1 MKIELLQYLV
11 VTAQCASI
19 TEAAD
24 RLFLH
29 QTTLSS
35 AIKNI
40 EKTTGVEIF
49 SRSKTGIVLTD
60 AGKELV
66 ALAGEIVER
75 WERIQ
80 SLSLK
85 NMANQESLLL
95 TPTLIADQYSLL
107 FLSAYRKYAPQGNL
121 SIATIPQ
128 NDFIPKMLTGK
139 YKIGIGLEDPNNINY
154 AKALFIKNDFI
165 FTLLGTHESWLY
177 VNEKSRFAARDAVSL
192 YELQGEHLAIS
203 ENGYHT
209 FHTAEHTKVLGNPAI
224 LANIHLVRKAVEQE
238 NMIAF
243 YIPCTSKKDDWFC
256 NGTSI
261 KKIKLL
267 DQPSSCIKQSFLVH
281 RPANCLS
288 EAEKVLLQS
297 ISIIFENN

>member
-11 VTAQCASI
+11 ITAQCASI

-49 SRSKTGIVLTD
+49 SRSKNGIVLTD

-66 ALAGEIVER
+66 ALAQDIVAK
-75 WERIQ
+75 WEQIQ
-80 SLSLK
+80 ALSLK
-85 NMANQESLLL
+85 KPSYQESLLL

-107 FLSAYRKYAPQGNL
+107 FLSAYRKCAPQGSL
-121 SIATIPQ
+121 SIATVPQ
-128 NDFIPKMLTGK
+128 NDFIPQMLTGK
-139 YKIGIGLEDPNNINY
+139 YKMGIGLEDPNSINY
-154 AKALFIKNDFI
+154 VKTLFIKNDFI
-165 FTLLGTHESWLY
+165 FTPLGTHQTYLY
-177 VNEKSRFAARDAVSL
+177 VNANSRFAGREEVSL
-192 YELQGEHLAIS
+192 YELHGEHLAIS

-209 FHTAEHTKVLGNPAI
+209 FHTPEHTKILGNPAI

-243 YIPCTSKKDDWFC
+243 YIPCTNQKDDWFC
-256 NGTSI
+256 SGTSI

-267 DQPSSCIKQSFLVH
+267 DQPSTCIKQSFLVH
-281 RPANCLS
+281 RPNNHLS
-288 EAEKVLLQS
+288 EVDKILLQN
-297 ISIIFENN
+297 ISNIFKNN

>member
-11 VTAQCASI
+11 VTAQCSSI

-40 EKTTGVEIF
+40 EKTTGVDIF
-49 SRSKTGIVLTD
+49 SRSKNGIVLTD

-66 ALAGEIVER
+66 KLAQEIVEK
-75 WERIQ
+75 WDQIQ
-80 SLSLK
+80 ALSLK
-85 NMANQESLLL
+85 ASTSQESLLL

-107 FLSAYRKYAPQGNL
+107 FLSAYRKHAPQGNL
-121 SIATIPQ
+121 SIATVPQ
-128 NDFIPKMLTGK
+128 NDFIPQMLSGK
-139 YKIGIGLEDPNNINY
+139 YKMGIGLTAPASINHVNTLFVKNN
-154 AKALFIKNDFI
+154 FIC
-165 FTLLGTHESWLY
+165 TPLGTHQTYLY
-177 VNEKSRFAARDAVSL
+177 VNATSRFAQRESVSL
-192 YELQGEHLAIS
+192 YELYGEHLAIS

-209 FHTAEHTKVLGNPAI
+209 FHTPEHTKVLGNPVI

-243 YIPCTSKKDDWFC
+243 YIPCTKQKDDWFC
-256 NGTSI
+256 TGTSI

-267 DQPSSCIKQSFLVH
+267 DQPPSCIKQSFLVH
-281 RPANCLS
+281 RPGNYLS
-288 EAEKVLLQS
+288 EMDKILLET
-297 ISIIFENN
+297 ISTIFKYN